1 MYMTDHQYEGFP
13 IKLILMTYSICA
25 VWYNQTNFFK
35 LQYKI
40 ALYLTMNWI
49 SFKTCNKMCHAMIC
63 PCNNFKNLICHAIII
78 MIFYWVLDNIQQY
91 CFEVKRL
98 SVKIPDQ
105 SYSRLN
111 WSGQQNFL
119 ITCTMGPR
127 VSFFHQRSIWYMH
140 VFSNEVWK
148 VPIYMYIS

>member
-1 MYMTDHQYEGFP
+1 
-13 IKLILMTYSICA
+13 
-25 VWYNQTNFFK
+25 
-35 LQYKI
+35 
-40 ALYLTMNWI
+40 
-49 SFKTCNKMCHAMIC
+49 MIC
-63 PCNNFKNLICHAIII
+63 PCNNFKSDQSKCHAIII
-78 MIFYWVLDNIQQY
+78 MIFYGVLDNIQQY

-127 VSFFHQRSIWYMH
+127 VPFFHQLKGQSDTC
-140 VFSNEVWK
+140 
-148 VPIYMYIS
+148 MYSVTKCGRFLYTCISYKLCCQGIINNLILSVDSPNIAQNQVT